1 MVRILEVLSVDYEE
15 KGKAAEAEVKASPE
29 ENGPNEEEMPVFTD
43 MEEPWDTGEEFTGAC
58 DVASAQEQGQ
68 EEAGEAAA
76 EAMPEEAAME
86 MPPQAPQRKGKSF
99 MGVVFEYL
107 QSILM
112 AFFIAIIIMAF
123 LGRSYMVEGASM
135 EKTLF
140 NSERVL
146 VEKVSYYLGE
156 PKRGDIVVL
165 MNPRQ
170 QKYGN
175 WFLDTFGFVKD
186 IFVVDMTT
194 RPYIKRV
201 IGVVGD
207 TIEVRGGKAYLNGEM
222 LEEPY
227 VSEEIWWDYGP
238 TTVPEGYVF
247 VMGDN
252 RNHSDDSR
260 GSVGFLETDRILGK
274 AVVRFWPLNKV
285 TAFTRPEVFKGM

>member
-1 MVRILEVLSVDYEE
+1 MDYED
-15 KGKAAEAEVKASPE
+15 KGKAAEAEVKASTE
-29 ENGPNEEEMPVFTD
+29 EIGQNEEEMPVFTD
-43 MEEPWDTGEEFTGAC
+43 MEEPWDAGEDYAGSCEV
-58 DVASAQEQGQ
+58 VADQEPQQDEAGVVVTEGMSEETAI
-68 EEAGEAAA
+68 EEA
-76 EAMPEEAAME
+76 
-86 MPPQAPQRKGKSF
+86 PQPPQRKGKSF
-99 MGVVFEYL
+99 MGVALEYL

-156 PKRGDIVVL
+156 PERGDIVVL

-170 QKYGN
+170 QKYAN
-175 WFLDTFGFVKD
+175 WFFDTFSFVKD
-186 IFVVDMTT
+186 IFVMDMST

-201 IGVVGD
+201 IGLVGD
-207 TIEVRGGKAYLNGEM
+207 TIEVRGGKAYLNGVM

-238 TTVPEGYVF
+238 TTIPEGYVF

-274 AVVRFWPLNKV
+274 AVVRFWPLNKI
-285 TAFTRPEVFKGM
+285 TAFRRPGIFKDM

>member
-1 MVRILEVLSVDYEE
+1 MDYEE

-29 ENGPNEEEMPVFTD
+29 ESGLGEEEMPVFTD
-43 MEEPWDTGEEFTGAC
+43 MEEPWDSGEDYAGSCEAVT
-58 DVASAQEQGQ
+58 DQEPQQ
-68 EEAGEAAA
+68 DEAGAVVTEG
-76 EAMPEEAAME
+76 MPEETAIE
-86 MPPQAPQRKGKSF
+86 ETPQPPQRKGKSF
-99 MGVVFEYL
+99 MGVALEYL

-170 QKYGN
+170 QKYAN
-175 WFLDTFGFVKD
+175 WFLDTFSFVKD
-186 IFVVDMTT
+186 IFVMDMST

-201 IGVVGD
+201 IGLVGD
-207 TIEVRGGKAYLNGEM
+207 TIEVRGGKAYLNGVM

-238 TTVPEGYVF
+238 TTIPEGYVF

-274 AVVRFWPLNKV
+274 AVVRFWPLNKI
-285 TAFTRPEVFKGM
+285 TAFRRPGIFKDM

>member
-1 MVRILEVLSVDYEE
+1 MDYEE
-15 KGKAAEAEVKASPE
+15 KGKAGEAEVKASPE
-29 ENGPNEEEMPVFTD
+29 DNGLNEEEMPVFTD
-43 MEEPWDTGEEFTGAC
+43 MEEPWESGEEYAGAC
-58 DVASAQEQGQ
+58 EVLPAQEADQEPSPEIGLGEAGLAEAQ
-68 EEAGEAAA
+68 SMPEGTLEEAVPEA
-76 EAMPEEAAME
+76 PK
-86 MPPQAPQRKGKSF
+86 RKGKSF
-99 MGVVFEYL
+99 MGVMFEYL

-156 PKRGDIVVL
+156 PERGDIVVL

-170 QKYGN
+170 MKYGN

-207 TIEVRGGKAYLNGEM
+207 TIEVRGGRTYLNGSM

-274 AVVRFWPLNKV
+274 AVVRFWPLNKI
-285 TAFTRPEVFKGM
+285 TAFTRPGIFKDM